1 MTEPEILFDRRGHIG
16 LITLN
21 RPRALNALSL
31 GMIDAMTG
39 QLRVWA
45 ADPAVKA
52 VVTTGAGGRAFCAG
66 GDVAG
71 LAREGLA
78 ERRGE
83 AVTTTERR
91 DFFRREYVL
100 DRLTATYPKP
110 YICLIDGVVMGG
122 GVGISIHGPHRVVGE
137 RALFAMPET
146 AIGLFPDVGAT
157 HVLPR
162 LPGRLGRYLGLTGA
176 RLGPSNLIYAGIATV
191 FVPSDRFDGLTADL
205 AAGAADAAA
214 VAAVIAGHAVPPP
227 QPAPLAAARDA
238 IDRCFAADDMAGIF
252 AALAAEDSDWAR
264 ETAATLGRMSPTSL
278 VLTLEA
284 LRRGA
289 GLGLDDCL
297 TMEYRLSQGCMAGH
311 DFYEGVRAVLLDKD
325 KAPQWSPARL
335 ADVDGRLIDGHFAP
349 PDGGDL
355 TFFDIKTPG

>member
-1 MTEPEILFDRRGHIG
+1 MTEPEILFDRRGRIG

-21 RPRALNALSL
+21 RPQALNALSL
-31 GMIDAMTG
+31 GMIDAMTA
-39 QLRVWA
+39 QLRRWA
-45 ADPAVKA
+45 DDDGVAA
-52 VVTTGAGGRAFCAG
+52 VVVRGAGGRAFCAG

-83 AVTTTERR
+83 TVATTARR

-100 DRLTATYPKP
+100 DQLTATYPKP
-110 YICLIDGVVMGG
+110 YICLIDGIVMGG
-122 GVGISIHGPHRVVGE
+122 GVGISIHGPHRVVSE

-176 RLGPSNLIYAGIATV
+176 RLGAADLVYAGIATA
-191 FVPSDRFDGLTADL
+191 FVPSDGFEGLIAALADS
-205 AAGAADAAA
+205 AADC
-214 VAAVIAGHAVPPP
+214 AAVIARHAAPPP
-227 QPAPLAAARDA
+227 QPSSLAAARDA

-264 ETAATLGRMSPTSL
+264 ETTAGLGRMSPTSL

-297 TMEYRLSQGCMAGH
+297 IMEYRLSQGCMAGH

-325 KAPQWSPARL
+325 KAPKWSPARL
-335 ADVDGRLIDGHFAP
+335 ADVNGRLIDGHFATP
-349 PDGGDL
+349 PAGDL
-355 TFFDIKTPG
+355 RFADIKSPD